1 VNCSKNVRPRAA
13 TGATTRRENP
23 ANCRR
28 VRVPYAPFPPAWLH
42 GTRMVERV
50 GCAGGAGNAR
60 RVRTPVRTSVTATA
74 ANPAASCERNRIQV
88 IRPAVA

>member
-1 VNCSKNVRPRAA
+1 VNCSKNVRPAI
-13 TGATTRRENP
+13 
-23 ANCRR
+23 CRR
-28 VRVPYAPFPPAWLH
+28 VRIPYAPFPPAWLH
-42 GTRMVERV
+42 SMVERV
-50 GCAGGAGNAR
+50 GCGGGAGNAR